1 MATRRTN
8 GRNNLEE
15 AVAVLINNQAQFM
28 GVVARI
34 ENELT
39 EIKNILIHHQ
49 RTLDALPEAIREK
62 IGFKNR

>member
-15 AVAVLINNQAQFM
+15 AVAVLINKQAQFR